1 MKRRTEQLYQAL
13 LRDKLNPISIRL
25 RRTFSDWVEA
35 KGLPRIEAG
44 VPRAE
49 HTAGEIRLTVRQSR
63 DCGSYTLEE
72 PSGAGSL
79 RTRVVYAEA
88 MNGVTAWAIVTVD
101 QLGETEVQPYAP
113 GFVPAYLRTAHVTDG
128 RTHLPDS
135 AWVVSEDEV
144 DHLTGEV
151 LDPQRRVPIIVVS
164 PDERGREESRE
175 HADYLATA
183 IAGTAVVAF
192 LADRRTQDRFNRAL
206 GNQLEVYGGGIRTY
220 YGPLNPADPRTP
232 FLHPVTGGPTLRS
245 QGREVLDRIA
255 DRVIGETA
263 RRALP
268 EDVQRMRSAVYR
280 VLSGR
285 AEPSELVQAA
295 HSPPPT
301 VDPAREELRRKLLAV
316 TVQPAAAEPA
326 PAERPEPERAV
337 NGKPAL
343 AADAKPARAENPPAA
358 APAAT
363 PDLAELVDAVAD
375 TVVTK
380 LKGEIEAAMDLAIGT
395 RESEILTRI
404 RALDD
409 RLAVVYRMLTELRG
423 TDPPEARHAEE
434 LERLR
439 TENELLWEEYGEAD
453 AIARKQAARIRWL
466 ERRLAEAGQ
475 QVHGVTG
482 EDVFEPEGMREMLD
496 HARKSLTHVVIGDTD
511 EAAARLDLDYPEQRR
526 TWAAKAWDALC
537 ALEDFA
543 RARSSGE
550 FAGGFYDWCANGPAG
565 RRTISTR
572 MIAMRESRTVVTRA
586 KFSEPRTFRV
596 PESVAP
602 GGQVMMEAHIKL
614 RPVGY
619 PAPRIYFYDDSGGAT
634 GKVYVGYIGD
644 HLPNTRTN

>member
-1 MKRRTEQLYQAL
+1 
-13 LRDKLNPISIRL
+13 
-25 RRTFSDWVEA
+25 
-35 KGLPRIEAG
+35 
-44 VPRAE
+44 
-49 HTAGEIRLTVRQSR
+49 
-63 DCGSYTLEE
+63 
-72 PSGAGSL
+72 
-79 RTRVVYAEA
+79 
-88 MNGVTAWAIVTVD
+88 
-101 QLGETEVQPYAP
+101 
-113 GFVPAYLRTAHVTDG
+113 
-128 RTHLPDS
+128 
-135 AWVVSEDEV
+135 
-144 DHLTGEV
+144 
-151 LDPQRRVPIIVVS
+151 
-164 PDERGREESRE
+164 
-175 HADYLATA
+175 
-183 IAGTAVVAF
+183 
-192 LADRRTQDRFNRAL
+192 
-206 GNQLEVYGGGIRTY
+206 
-220 YGPLNPADPRTP
+220 
-232 FLHPVTGGPTLRS
+232 
-245 QGREVLDRIA
+245 
-255 DRVIGETA
+255 VIGETA

-316 TVQPAAAEPA
+316 TVQPAAPAEPA

-619 PAPRIYFYDDSGGAT
+619 PAPRSTSTTTRAGRPARSTSATSATTCPTRGPTEAARRAATAAGGPLRRARPPRGPFDRSRQGSGPGRACTARGGPCERGRQRGAGPPRPAPPPRRAGCGAAAPVRAGT
-634 GKVYVGYIGD
+634 
-644 HLPNTRTN
+644 